1 MMILIEKRSKGETF
15 ISMAKANKGG
25 KGELLMEGARFTT
38 LTSKKKKG
46 KGGLRPQPIL
56 IPIVGLL

>member
-1 MMILIEKRSKGETF
+1 
-15 ISMAKANKGG
+15 MAKANKGG